1 MRRIPHLRHLPI
13 MQLPSDPADSYPSS
27 AAARLCGTCG
37 MCCDGVLFHSVEL
50 QSADSPRK
58 LASLGMKLRRKKGV
72 EFFLQPCSM
81 HRKENGQ
88 CSCKIYEDRPV
99 RCRAF
104 NCRQLQ
110 AVEADMKSEADALE
124 MIHRAKAGVARVN
137 GLISQIAET
146 NPNRSLAHR
155 VANALTLSKGEER
168 TSVQDELDSAM
179 KGLEELLQK
188 EFRV

>member
-1 MRRIPHLRHLPI
+1 
-13 MQLPSDPADSYPSS
+13 
-27 AAARLCGTCG
+27 

-50 QSADSPRK
+50 QPADSARR
-58 LASLGMKLRRKKGV
+58 LASLGMKLRRKKGI

-81 HRKENGQ
+81 HREENGQ

-110 AVEADMKSEADALE
+110 AVEAGTKSEADALE
-124 MIHRAKAGVARVN
+124 MIRLAKSGVARVN
-137 GLISQIAET
+137 ELIAQIAET

-155 VANALTLSKGEER
+155 VANALTLAKGAER
-168 TSVQDELDSAM
+168 TPIQDELHSAM

-188 EFRV
+188 EFRN

>member
-1 MRRIPHLRHLPI
+1 
-13 MQLPSDPADSYPSS
+13 MQLPSDPADSSASS

-37 MCCDGVLFHSVEL
+37 MCCDGVLFHAVEL
-50 QSADSPRK
+50 QPADSPRA

-81 HRKENGQ
+81 HREENGQ

-110 AVEADMKSEADALE
+110 AVEAGTKSEAEALV
-124 MIHRAKAGVARVN
+124 MIKRAKAGVASVN

-168 TSVQDELDSAM
+168 TPVQDELDSAM

>member
-1 MRRIPHLRHLPI
+1 MH
-13 MQLPSDPADSYPSS
+13 LPSDSAAPSSSTASSASS

-50 QSADSPRK
+50 QPADSPRQ

-81 HRKENGQ
+81 HREENGQ
-88 CSCKIYEDRPV
+88 CSCKIYEERPE

-104 NCRQLQ
+104 DCRQLQ
-110 AVEADMKSEADALE
+110 AVAAGSKTEAAALE
-124 MIHRAKAGVARVN
+124 MIRTAKAGVATAN
-137 GLISQIAET
+137 ELISRISET

-155 VANALTLSKGEER
+155 AANALTLARGAEK
-168 TSVQDELDSAM
+168 TPLQAELESAM
-179 KGLEELLQK
+179 QGLEELLNK